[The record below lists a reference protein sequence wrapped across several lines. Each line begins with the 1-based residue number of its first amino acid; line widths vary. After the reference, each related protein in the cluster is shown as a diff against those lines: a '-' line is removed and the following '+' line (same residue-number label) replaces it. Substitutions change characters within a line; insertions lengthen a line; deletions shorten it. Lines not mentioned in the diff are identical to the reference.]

1 MQTDGWTHALC
12 AQTLLQRDDRG
23 ARAGSDTDL
32 ARASVYAQGD
42 ADAGKDLV
50 FGHRPTQRRGL
61 LSAMSERGEDLDG
74 PEDVLSIQEVQPA
87 DWTQHAHMYNSSAAA
102 VGPSGLF
109 RRSASQQSLSEDGT
123 DRSLSVASDDDA
135 SSYAGTSMYAAKG
148 SMDGMPPML
157 PSIASSPSL
166 LPSTSSLSSSASAAT
181 LPRSVRRM
189 SEGDQIGY
197 DERIEATLAGG
208 AAKSLSVDEHER
220 IAQMHARQ
228 FTVRDLAHFDPQFG
242 RDVFL
247 AQLGAGIIESDDSS
261 SHRALT
267 SLRMSMRQSSAAMA
281 TGGDAGTVVR
291 QGWMFKRGEVMP
303 SWHKRWFTLRRM

>member
-1 MQTDGWTHALC
+1 VLC
-12 AQTLLQRDDRG
+12 VQTLLKQDDRG
-23 ARAGSDTDL
+23 ARAGSDGDL

-42 ADAGKDLV
+42 GDAGKDLV
-50 FGHRPTQRRGL
+50 FGHRPTQRRVV
-61 LSAMSERGEDLDG
+61 LSATSELGEVDDG
-74 PEDVLSIQEVQPA
+74 LEDAISIEEVQPA
-87 DWTQHAHMYNSSAAA
+87 NWTQHAHMYSSAAA
-102 VGPSGLF
+102 AGPSGLF
-109 RRSASQQSLSEDGT
+109 QRSTSQQSLSEDGT

-247 AQLGAGIIESDDSS
+247 AQLGAGIIENDDSS

-281 TGGDAGTVVR
+281 MGGDIGTVVR
-291 QGWMFKRGEVMP
+291 QGWIFKRGEVMP